1 MKFSTILLV
10 IVLVIMAVFAA
21 LNWDGILAP
30 SEVSLG
36 LGTVELP
43 LGLIMLGLTALVI
56 VIFLAILTRLQGAAL
71 GQAHRY
77 SRELE
82 TERKLAEE
90 AEASRF
96 TELRSYL
103 EAELSSQAAVNAD
116 AASSVLDRIEQ
127 LEVSLRTSVEQSGNT
142 LAAYIGEMDDRLGRG
157 GGAAEVA
164 YEAEVAEAA
173 YEANEPD
180 EV

>member
-10 IVLVIMAVFAA
+10 VVLVIMAVFAA
-21 LNWDGILAP
+21 LNWNGIVTP
-30 SEVSLG
+30 GPVSLG
-36 LGTVELP
+36 FGTVELP

-56 VIFLAILTRLQGAAL
+56 VIFLAILTRLQGQAL

-103 EAELSSQAAVNAD
+103 EAELSSQAAVNTD
-116 AASSVLDRIEQ
+116 AAASVLDRIER
-127 LEVSLRTSVEQSGNT
+127 LEESLRTSVEQSGNT

-157 GGAAEVA
+157 GGAAEA
-164 YEAEVAEAA
+164 AHESDEA
-173 YEANEPD
+173 
-180 EV
+180 